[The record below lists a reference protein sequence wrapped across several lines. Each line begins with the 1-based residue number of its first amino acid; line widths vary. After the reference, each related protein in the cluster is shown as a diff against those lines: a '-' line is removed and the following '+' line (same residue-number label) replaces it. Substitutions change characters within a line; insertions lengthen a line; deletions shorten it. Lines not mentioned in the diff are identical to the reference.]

1 MTTGI
6 FLLNHQPNPST
17 TEFNDDQRTVFCVFS
32 GEGVGNLRDHLNSE
46 MHVFDG
52 EVTMYD
58 DPDAG
63 DEAMGDDIEERGLLG
78 LMESTVLDTEEGDED
93 GGGFDVEMQ

>member
-1 MTTGI
+1 M
-6 FLLNHQPNPST
+6 FFSPLPNLPIR

-46 MHVFDG
+46 MQVFEG

-58 DPDAG
+58 DPDGNDDAMG
-63 DEAMGDDIEERGLLG
+63 MGDDGEDQGLLG
-78 LMESTVLDTEEGDED
+78 LMESTVLDTEDGEDD